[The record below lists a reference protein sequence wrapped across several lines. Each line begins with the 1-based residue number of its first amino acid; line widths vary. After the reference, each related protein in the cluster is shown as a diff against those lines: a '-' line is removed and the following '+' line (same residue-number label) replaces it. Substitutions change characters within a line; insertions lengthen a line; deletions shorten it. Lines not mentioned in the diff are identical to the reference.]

1 MRQQFI
7 VSVCAIVYNE
17 EGKVLVTR
25 RSKKESQGSGMLSYP
40 GGKMEDIEFKD
51 TDDVKMN
58 ILQETLRR
66 ELMEETGVTVE
77 DDMKLINNH
86 SFLRYDGDYSLMI
99 VFLAKL
105 KNQRDIE
112 LDEDEIVELLWL
124 SEEEL
129 DEVKSNIY
137 PTVYKIYKLAFDKIK

>member
-1 MRQQFI
+1 MRQKFV

-40 GGKMEDIEFKD
+40 GGKVEDIEFKD
-51 TDDVKMN
+51 NDDVKMN
-58 ILQETLRR
+58 ILQETLKR

-77 DDMKLINNH
+77 NDIKLINNH
-86 SFLRYDGDYSLMI
+86 SFLRYDGDITLMI

-105 KNQRDIE
+105 KNQLPIK
-112 LDEDEIVELLWL
+112 LDKNEIVELLWL
-124 SEEEL
+124 SEKEI

-137 PTVYKIYKLAFDKIK
+137 PTVYKIYKLAFAKIK